1 MNELRKISTV
11 LRAVRLT
18 IWAGRKTRHDR
29 LFLHRLYRCAVAILA
44 VAAAVQV
51 ARADVP
57 PAYPPQNT
65 PAIQQMATAR
75 TGQTFSYNSQAGRMT
90 IGEYQPGQ
98 VPRATFTRATP
109 SLGQR
114 SHPVRLTNNYGAV
127 AQGQIQTQTAMP
139 PTSTTAKLA
148 AGMYATQIVG
158 GALQHQGPAI
168 GEAAARGDYKAAAQ
182 YGVLGTLQSAKDAG
196 NWATG
201 GLIGGVESVWDAY
214 HNAKNPQNA
223 GEALMQEAARKAE
236 EAAKR
241 YEQQYQQSSGFSDY
255 LPQANGQPKTYPK
268 FVVVNGGTM
277 DGSIFFLPDWY
288 NGGASGSYTGR
299 ISFPTGRGQEFS
311 VGTFCRQC
319 QEGKYY
325 TVNTTPQNYD
335 QYRDLVQKGVAQAQP
350 QPTAED
356 FLLTQA
362 EANQILL
369 KYMEQMLNDNNRNH
383 TELMNALWAGGAL
396 NPSNTQTMV
405 SGSPA
410 DNTFLTEPFTPAGS
424 DQAQQTQFV
433 VNNNGTVTQTT
444 INRPDLAA
452 NTSQAPTRAE
462 VGKQQQAEDTRPAK
476 ENSSAEK
483 PDICAQNPNSL
494 MCAEAGN
501 ADYTDPV
508 IPEKQIDFDFKPA
521 NIFSNDGV
529 CPQPVTFEIF
539 GKSYQFSYAQS
550 CDFLRKVRPLIILAA
565 MVTAM
570 IMAYNAVKE
579 L

>member
-1 MNELRKISTV
+1 MKELRKISTV

-29 LFLHRLYRCAVAILA
+29 LFLHWLYRCAVAILA

-65 PAIQQMATAR
+65 PAIQQMAQAPNGHVLTNNR
-75 TGQTFSYNSQAGRMT
+75 NGLNVPNIDELRRNPRVTFN
-90 IGEYQPGQ
+90 
-98 VPRATFTRATP
+98 RATP

-114 SHPVRLTNNYGAV
+114 SHPVQLTDNYGNV
-127 AQGQIQTQTAMP
+127 ARGQIQTQTQIP
-139 PTSTTAKLA
+139 G
-148 AGMYATQIVG
+148 AGGSVMNKAVTGLIVG
-158 GALQHQGPAI
+158 DMAGRVLNSPAAQNAAKALGEGNYAEGALS
-168 GEAAARGDYKAAAQ
+168 AAAAFDVFDIGSGLNSLKDIFVKAQ
-182 YGVLGTLQSAKDAG
+182 EAKTA
-196 NWATG
+196 
-201 GLIGGVESVWDAY
+201 SVIQAREEF
-214 HNAKNPQNA
+214 AKNYEELKGLSKVYVVYRSAQGGQYADYPGFGIIGIYKEPVTLSNGYIKSTNRYPNGKGGYDSKVFGTYPFEINGVPVSHSIRGVAPTPELFQ
-223 GEALMQEAARKAE
+223 RPVTAE
-236 EAAKR
+236 E
-241 YEQQYQQSSGFSDY
+241 
-255 LPQANGQPKTYPK
+255 L
-268 FVVVNGGTM
+268 
-277 DGSIFFLPDWY
+277 
-288 NGGASGSYTGR
+288 
-299 ISFPTGRGQEFS
+299 
-311 VGTFCRQC
+311 
-319 QEGKYY
+319 
-325 TVNTTPQNYD
+325 
-335 QYRDLVQKGVAQAQP
+335 
-350 QPTAED
+350 
-356 FLLTQA
+356 
-362 EANQILL
+362 
-369 KYMEQMLNDNNRNH
+369 MLNAAEMQQLVLQQLADQNSALNKN
-383 TELMNALWAGGAL
+383 TEAMTQLINALWAGGHL
-396 NPSNTQTMV
+396 GPGNTQTMV

-410 DNTFLTEPFTPAGS
+410 DNTFLTSPYTPAGS
-424 DQAQQTQFV
+424 NQAQQTQFTI
-433 VNNNGTVTQTT
+433 NNNGTVTQT
-444 INRPDLAA
+444 IVNRPDLAA

-462 VGKQQQAEDTRPAK
+462 VGKNQQQAQDTRPAK
-476 ENSSAEK
+476 EGSSSEK

>member
-1 MNELRKISTV
+1 MKVRRYDPRISKRLV
-11 LRAVRLT
+11 ALPAVCLFIVAVRP
-18 IWAGRKTRHDR
+18 AH
-29 LFLHRLYRCAVAILA
+29 
-44 VAAAVQV
+44 
-51 ARADVP
+51 ADV
-57 PAYPPQNT
+57 PAYPPQNVPALQTLAQT
-65 PAIQQMATAR
+65 PNSVPINYQGGRINVNIDDIRNGKPLTFNRVSGGSNGLTGYR
-75 TGQTFSYNSQAGRMT
+75 TN
-90 IGEYQPGQ
+90 
-98 VPRATFTRATP
+98 
-109 SLGQR
+109 
-114 SHPVRLTNNYGAV
+114 PVNLYDNYGNV
-127 AQGQIQTQTAMP
+127 ARGQIQTQTALP

-148 AGMYATQIVG
+148 AGMYATQILG

-168 GEAAARGDYKAAAQ
+168 GEAAARGDYKTAAQ

-356 FLLTQA
+356 FLLSQA
-362 EANQILL
+362 EAQQILL

-383 TELMNALWAGGAL
+383 TELMNALWAGGGL
-396 NPSNTQTMV
+396 NPGNTQSMV
-405 SGSPA
+405 TGTPG
-410 DNTFLTEPFTPAGS
+410 DNTFLTEPYTPVGS
-424 DQAQQTQFV
+424 NQAQQTQFT
-433 VNNNGTVTQTT
+433 VNKDGTVTQT
-444 INRPDLAA
+444 IVQRPDLAA
-452 NTSQAPTRAE
+452 NTSQAPTREA
-462 VGKQQQAEDTRPAK
+462 VGQQQQVQDTRPAK
-476 ENSSAEK
+476 TDSSAEK
-483 PDICAQNPNSL
+483 PDVCAQNPNSL
-494 MCAEAGN
+494 MCADVGS

-508 IPEKQIDFDFKPA
+508 LPTEQRSLDFSPA
-521 NIFSNDGV
+521 DIFGTTGV
-529 CPQPVTFEIF
+529 CPQPKTIGVFRTTVKIDY
-539 GKSYQFSYAQS
+539 KPMCDVAQG
-550 CDFLRKVRPLIILAA
+550 VRFIVILSG
-565 MVTAM
+565 MVCALYM
-570 IMAYNAVKE
+570 VYGAVNNG
-579 L
+579 

>member
-44 VAAAVQV
+44 VVAAVQV

-65 PAIQQMATAR
+65 PVIQQMA
-75 TGQTFSYNSQAGRMT
+75 QAPNGYVLTNNRNGLNVPN
-90 IGEYQPGQ
+90 IDELRRN
-98 VPRATFTRATP
+98 PRATFTRATP

-114 SHPVRLTNNYGAV
+114 SHPVNLTNNYGAV
-127 AQGQIQTQTAMP
+127 ATGTIQTQTAMP
-139 PTSTTAKLA
+139 QTSTMAK
-148 AGMYATQIVG
+148 
-158 GALQHQGPAI
+158 
-168 GEAAARGDYKAAAQ
+168 AAAALYGAQVFGSAAKHQAPNVGQAIANGDYKGATQ
-182 YGVLGTLQSAKDAG
+182 YAVEGLLQGLKETGDAVLFGGISGIESGYQAYKDA
-196 NWATG
+196 
-201 GLIGGVESVWDAY
+201 
-214 HNAKNPQNA
+214 
-223 GEALMQEAARKAE
+223 QEAKARQAFNKAE
-236 EAAKR
+236 EESKHWL
-241 YEQQYQQSSGFSDY
+241 QQYDPSLKTVSVWYMNNIQTGQRTVFLITGKYFYCCRGISR
-255 LPQANGQPKTYPK
+255 NGEGM
-268 FVVVNGGTM
+268 V
-277 DGSIFFLPDWY
+277 I
-288 NGGASGSYTGR
+288 GSYLFADNGERYIVPPYKYDEWTP
-299 ISFPTGRGQEFS
+299 ISETVENRKELYERRPT
-311 VGTFCRQC
+311 V
-319 QEGKYY
+319 
-325 TVNTTPQNYD
+325 
-335 QYRDLVQKGVAQAQP
+335 
-350 QPTAED
+350 ED
-356 FLLTQA
+356 VMLSQA
-362 EANQILL
+362 EIQAIMAKQL
-369 KYMEQMLNDNNRNH
+369 EQMLNDNNRNH
-383 TELMNALWAGGAL
+383 TELMNALWGAGVL

-410 DNTFLTEPFTPAGS
+410 DNTFLTSPFTPAGS

-462 VGKQQQAEDTRPAK
+462 VGQSQQQAQDTRPAK
-476 ENSSAEK
+476 EGSSSEK

-550 CDFLRKVRPLIILAA
+550 CDFLRRVRPLIILAA